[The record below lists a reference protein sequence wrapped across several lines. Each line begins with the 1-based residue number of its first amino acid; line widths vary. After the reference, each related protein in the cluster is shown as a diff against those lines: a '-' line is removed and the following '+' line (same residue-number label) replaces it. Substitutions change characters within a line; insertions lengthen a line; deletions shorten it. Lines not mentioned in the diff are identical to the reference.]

1 MSENTGFYENLPRI
15 AQFDALTDPTS
26 YSPIPDDWMIATAD
40 IVGSTNLI
48 ADGKY
53 KLVNMIGA
61 SVISAHINA
70 SDGQAFPYVFGGDG
84 ATLAVDPA
92 HSFASAQILGVIKR
106 WADEEFGVTLR
117 IAQVSVADVRAAG
130 FDVSVARYQVSDG
143 IDYAMFSGGGLSW
156 AEARMKAGENA
167 LPAASPGAIPDLEG
181 LSCRWSNATAKNGCI
196 LSIVVEP
203 VPGRSGTEFDRVARE
218 IVQLAER
225 LNRSGHPLPPDGP
238 GLQFPP
244 PGLNLEAHVSRGKTS
259 IFRRSLELLVE
270 NAIAWVFFKA
280 GLKTGDFEPA
290 QYKAMVS
297 TNADFRKF
305 DDGLKMT
312 LDCDAD
318 TQNRICAVLEAAEAD
333 GILQFGLVEQDAAMI
348 TCFVPSIHQDDH
360 IHLVDGASGGYA
372 KAAAQMKSRSA

>member
-1 MSENTGFYENLPRI
+1 MSENTGFYETLPRV
-15 AQFDALTDPTS
+15 AVFNALTDPAS
-26 YSPIPDDWMIATAD
+26 YTPLPDDWMIATSD
-40 IVGSTNLI
+40 IVGSSGLI

-70 SDGQAFPYVFGGDG
+70 SGGQAFPYVFGGDG
-84 ATLAVDPA
+84 ATLALDPA
-92 HSFASAQILGVIKR
+92 QSADSARILGVIKR
-106 WADEEFGVTLR
+106 WADEEFGIALR
-117 IAQVSVADVRAAG
+117 IAHVSVADARAAG
-130 FDVSVARYQVSDG
+130 FEVSVARYQVSG
-143 IDYAMFSGGGLSW
+143 EVDYAMFSGGGLSW
-156 AEARMKAGENA
+156 AEAKMKAGENA
-167 LPAASPGAIPDLEG
+167 LPTAPSGALPDLEG
-181 LSCRWSNATAKNGCI
+181 LSCRWSNAATKNGCI

-203 VPGRSGTEFDRVARE
+203 VPGRPGAEFDRVTRE

-259 IFRRSLELLVE
+259 VLRRRLELLFE
-270 NAIAWVFFKA
+270 NLVAWVFFKA
-280 GLKTGDFEPA
+280 GLKTGDFEPTH
-290 QYKAMVS
+290 YKAMVS

-312 LDCDAD
+312 LDCDGQ
-318 TQNRICAVLEAAEAD
+318 TQKQIRAVLEAAQAD
-333 GILQFGLVEQDAAMI
+333 GILRFGLVEQDAAMI

-372 KAAAQMKSRSA
+372 KAAAQLKSSSA